1 MKFSILFGLIFVCLA
16 YSMQIKKITVFVG
29 SSSNPT
35 VTSPTNSNSN
45 TKSIPTLPT
54 GTKTKTLSGKTKT
67 IPTGT
72 KTGSD
77 TNTIPTLPTGTKTKT
92 IPTGT
97 KTTGTKTAKTR
108 TNVQGCDNPDY
119 WTIQD
124 ALNYAALWNG
134 EAQVTIKV
142 CPGTYDGAYVNISNV
157 QIVGVT
163 PGPPRDVA
171 NSVITSSSFSNP
183 AAPSLSW
190 TAGFLLDTV
199 DNVQINGF
207 EILCSTPCSTSNSSL
222 AFGIVVINSTNFD
235 VNNNVLDSC
244 AYGIVSYGG
253 SDGNI
258 GNNIITGVQCADGAG
273 GYGIAVYGYHGS
285 SAQRHNVAGNT
296 ITSDAPD
303 FDADPFQVL
312 AGFAP
317 SVKDGNIK
325 QCKFNNNR
333 VTFQNS
339 PSFGFDIYRS
349 PGSSGNIYQND
360 FNGNDMQNCNWAIEG
375 ALDNNFNNNN
385 VNCNQDPN
393 FEAAFEIARNGGVT
407 SRNSFNGNDISNCNF
422 YGLHLYVNS
431 QKNNGGANKFKQIG
445 LCNVLDEGTD
455 NNIKG
460 AGKCPKV
467 RKSAPFTRQR
477 RNSELEGY

>member
-1 MKFSILFGLIFVCLA
+1 
-16 YSMQIKKITVFVG
+16 
-29 SSSNPT
+29 
-35 VTSPTNSNSN
+35 
-45 TKSIPTLPT
+45 
-54 GTKTKTLSGKTKT
+54 
-67 IPTGT
+67 
-72 KTGSD
+72 
-77 TNTIPTLPTGTKTKT
+77 
-92 IPTGT
+92 
-97 KTTGTKTAKTR
+97 
-108 TNVQGCDNPDY
+108 
-119 WTIQD
+119 
-124 ALNYAALWNG
+124 
-134 EAQVTIKV
+134 
-142 CPGTYDGAYVNISNV
+142 
-157 QIVGVT
+157 
-163 PGPPRDVA
+163 
-171 NSVITSSSFSNP
+171 
-183 AAPSLSW
+183 
-190 TAGFLLDTV
+190 
-199 DNVQINGF
+199 
-207 EILCSTPCSTSNSSL
+207 
-222 AFGIVVINSTNFD
+222 VINSTNFD